1 MITLRIEFALA
12 GRGVTRGAEQ
22 CENRCINK
30 GKKIEQKE
38 NRQRSKGKAEE
49 DAKDVDRRKRRWNV
63 LAGRP
68 GKGGGGKMSQYETHT
83 QTHMCECVCV
93 KSFKKAISDST

>member
-22 CENRCINK
+22 CEDRCINK

-68 GKGGGGKMSQYETHT
+68 GKEGKKEDGVEKCHSTRHTHR
-83 QTHMCECVCV
+83 HICARVC
-93 KSFKKAISDST
+93 A